1 MRFSHLFLAAGV
13 VALALPGLAKADAYG
28 FLDEVR
34 IGAYEH
40 DASVLGHQKENGAD
54 IGAEF
59 LFDSP
64 RFLSIIGSPRPIIGG
79 LANTSGQTDQIYTG
93 LTWTWDFV
101 HNVLNQGDAF
111 YVEGTLGGGWN
122 DGKINVDGATP
133 EGEKRKSLG
142 SNVLFREDLDLGYR
156 ITPRYSIAISYNHI
170 SNADL
175 GERNEGIND
184 IGVRFGIK
192 F

>member
-1 MRFSHLFLAAGV
+1 MRFSHLFLAGGV
-13 VALALPGLAKADAYG
+13 AALALSGQAKADAYG
-28 FLDEVR
+28 FLDEAR
-34 IGAYEH
+34 IGVFEH
-40 DASVLGHQKENGAD
+40 DASVLGHQKETGAD
-54 IGAEF
+54 VGLEF

-64 RFLSIIGSPRPIIGG
+64 QFLTIIGSPRPIIGG
-79 LANTSGQTDQIYTG
+79 LANTSGQTDQAYTG
-93 LTWTWDFV
+93 LTWTWDFI
-101 HNVLNQGDAF
+101 HNVLHQGDAF

-122 DGKINVDGATP
+122 DGKINVNGATP

-142 SNVLFREDLDLGYR
+142 SNILFREDVDIGYH
-156 ITPRYSIAISYNHI
+156 ITSVYSVALSYNHI

>member
-13 VALALPGLAKADAYG
+13 AALALPGLAKADAYG
-28 FLDEVR
+28 FLDEAR
-34 IGAYEH
+34 IGVYEH
-40 DASVLGHQKENGAD
+40 DASVLGHQKETGAD

-59 LFDSP
+59 LFVSP
-64 RFLSIIGSPRPIIGG
+64 RFLTIIGSPRPIIGG

-101 HNVLNQGDAF
+101 HNVLHEGDAF

-122 DGKINVDGATP
+122 DGKINVDGASS

-142 SNVLFREDLDLGYR
+142 SNVLFREDLDIGYR
-156 ITPRYSIAISYNHI
+156 ITPRYSIAVSYNHI